1 MALKMHRHF
10 TIFCLVM
17 VMLGLFAS
25 PTEAKYK
32 GINPFCRTSDYRR
45 MCNVM
50 VRGAT
55 NWHDATRNAI
65 QSALRASM
73 VLQKLTPQLDQAL
86 EGVDPATKAET
97 VSTCKDIFDGAVD
110 NMKQAL
116 VYFDTNDM
124 GGLNS
129 YLSAAV
135 GIDDCQ
141 DAFKQAGAALPP
153 AVTKISNNLAMQV
166 SNCLAVTQQT

>member
-1 MALKMHRHF
+1 
-10 TIFCLVM
+10 
-17 VMLGLFAS
+17 
-25 PTEAKYK
+25 
-32 GINPFCRTSDYRR
+32 
-45 MCNVM
+45 M

-65 QSALRASM
+65 QSALRAATI
-73 VLQKLTPQLDQAL
+73 LQKLTPQLDQAL
-86 EGVDPATKAET
+86 EGVDQATKADT
-97 VSTCKDIFDGAVD
+97 VATCKDTFDGAVD

-116 VYFDTNDM
+116 VYFDTNDI
-124 GGLNS
+124 GGLNT

-135 GIDDCQ
+135 GIDDCT
-141 DAFKQAGAALPP
+141 DAMKQAGAAFPP